1 MPLGAHLRELRKR
14 MVLIFIG
21 VALGTVGGWFLFDPL
36 YDQMTAPLDDIGS
49 ITITRVG
56 QGFNLRLMV
65 SALLGVF
72 LTTPWWFG
80 QIWAFI
86 APGLKRKEK
95 LYSAAFI
102 AAGSILFVGGGML
115 AWWILPR
122 AIRILLGF
130 APEMSENLL
139 DASYYFS
146 FFLKITIFF
155 GVAFLLPLFMVGLN
169 FLGIISASAMLRGW
183 RWAVLVSFTF
193 TAMANPL
200 PDAWS
205 MIVMGSAITAL
216 FFLAIGIA
224 FIREWIIGKRPPP
237 EDEFG
242 LSSSDPDPDGSAV
255 DSSTANAGAADPGAV
270 DASAVDSSAPD
281 AGTARG

>member
-14 MVLIFIG
+14 IVLIMAGI
-21 VALGTVGGWFLFDPL
+21 ALGTVGGWFLFDPL
-36 YDQMTAPLDDIGS
+36 YDQMTVPLEGIGS

-65 SALLGVF
+65 SALLGLF
-72 LTTPWWFG
+72 LTTPWWIG

-86 APGLKRKEK
+86 APGLRRKEK
-95 LYSAAFI
+95 LYSLCFI
-102 AAGSILFVGGGML
+102 VAGSILFVGGGTL

-122 AIRILLGF
+122 AISILLGF

-169 FLGIISASAMLRGW
+169 FLGIISARAMLRGW

-216 FFLAIGIA
+216 FFLAIGIS
-224 FIREWIIGKRPPP
+224 FVREWIIGKRRPP

-242 LSSSDPDPDGSAV
+242 VGGPGPDPDADTV
-255 DSSTANAGAADPGAV
+255 DAGASEAEA
-270 DASAVDSSAPD
+270 
-281 AGTARG
+281 ARG

>member
-14 MVLIFIG
+14 IVLILAGI
-21 VALGTVGGWFLFDPL
+21 ALGTVGGWFLFDPL
-36 YDQMTAPLDDIGS
+36 YDQMTAPLDGIGS
-49 ITITRVG
+49 VTITRVG

-65 SALLGVF
+65 SALLGLF
-72 LTTPWWFG
+72 LTTPWWIS
-80 QIWAFI
+80 QMWAFI
-86 APGLKRKEK
+86 APGLRRKEK
-95 LYSAAFI
+95 LYSLCFI
-102 AAGSILFVGGGML
+102 FAGSVLFIGGGML

-130 APEMSENLL
+130 APEMSANLL

-146 FFLKITIFF
+146 FFLKITLFF

-169 FLGIISASAMLRGW
+169 FLGIISARAMLRGW

-205 MIVMGSAITAL
+205 MIIMGSALTAL

-224 FIREWIIGKRPPP
+224 FVREWIIGKKSPSD
-237 EDEFG
+237 DEPG
-242 LSSSDPDPDGSAV
+242 SGDSGADPDA
-255 DSSTANAGAADPGAV
+255 STIVTEVPK
-270 DASAVDSSAPD
+270 
-281 AGTARG
+281 AGTARE